1 MSKRCSPLLPKR
13 FRMNILKALRQTI
26 HQAQRSE
33 FYQSKLGRYPLP
45 ESFEEFAQFPLTTKE
60 DFRSIGSPEELL
72 AVDESAIVQVNTTSG
87 TTGTPTFSF
96 YTASD
101 LERGSAEVAKAWRA
115 FGVTERSRVQFI
127 MSYGLFSGATHN
139 TLALQALG
147 ALVVPIGIQ
156 SLTRQLQYIELFKP
170 DTLVGTPSFFMHL
183 HSTLMEHGKLEI
195 LRNWSVKRVIAAGE
209 IYSDEYRET
218 LERNLGVQVFNHYGM
233 CEIYSGFAYECNC
246 RSGLH
251 VLDGLVYTEII
262 DPHTGALLP
271 DGEAGELVVTS
282 IHKEATPI
290 VRYRTGDI
298 TRRFASGAVCECH
311 ERQSTTHVIDRI
323 HRRVDDLVFVKGLK
337 FDPHQLRDFLLREFG
352 AHIHPDIQIETSDQ
366 PDFER
371 PKLLVTLRAG
381 ASEEFLRTIRTSL
394 QQETLIDF
402 MVTHVQPEHFERN
415 SQNKI
420 RIVITRPS

>member
-1 MSKRCSPLLPKR
+1 
-13 FRMNILKALRQTI
+13 MNILKALQHTF
-26 HQAQRSE
+26 HQAQRTD
-33 FYQSKLGRYPLP
+33 FYRSKLGQYALP
-45 ESFEEFAQFPLTTKE
+45 ESFEEFAKLPLTTKE
-60 DFRSIGSPEELL
+60 QLRSIGRPEELL
-72 AVDESAIVQVNTTSG
+72 AVDESKIVQVNTTSG
-87 TTGTPTFSF
+87 TTGTPTFSL

-101 LERGSAEVAKAWRA
+101 LERGSAEVAKAWRS
-115 FGVTERSRVQFI
+115 FGVTDSSRVQFI

-139 TLALQALG
+139 TLALQSLG
-147 ALVVPIGIQ
+147 ALVVPIGVQ

-183 HSTLMEHGKLEI
+183 HSTLLEHGKLDI
-195 LRNWSVKRVIAAGE
+195 LRDWSVKRVIAAGE
-209 IYSDEYRET
+209 IYSDEYRQT

-233 CEIYSGFAYECNC
+233 CEVYSGFAYECSC
-246 RSGLH
+246 RNGLH
-251 VLDGLVYTEII
+251 VLDGLVYTEIV
-262 DPHTGALLP
+262 DPRTGALVP
-271 DGEAGELVVTS
+271 DGAVGELVVTS

-290 VRYRTGDI
+290 IRYRTGDI
-298 TRRFASGAVCECH
+298 TRRFASGAMCECG
-311 ERQSTTHVIDRI
+311 ERQATTHMIDRI

-352 AHIHPDIQIETSDQ
+352 AHIHPDIQIQTSKQ

-371 PKLLVTLRAG
+371 PNLLVTLRDG

-402 MVTHVQPEHFERN
+402 MVTHVQPDHFARN

-420 RIVITRPS
+420 QIVITREV